1 MGHLTNLSKV
11 TQLGNNINTQ
21 GTLSKSCFKIRMLL
35 LLKAAEH
42 TQALRPKGYSK
53 FIKVCRER
61 RGVTFCWL

>member
-21 GTLSKSCFKIRMLL
+21 GTLNKSCFKIRILL

-42 TQALRPKGYSK
+42 TQVLRPKG
-53 FIKVCRER
+53 
-61 RGVTFCWL
+61 